1 MEAPAADDDDRI
13 SAELFAADANED
25 DDVEMVVEAIEP
37 MLATNSS
44 PVSRLANAASLYP
57 SARNGGGSGAT
68 DSSCCSDLLSVSS
81 SSDLASSLLLV

>member
-1 MEAPAADDDDRI
+1 MDAPAPAAADDD
-13 SAELFAADANED
+13 ANE

-57 SARNGGGSGAT
+57 SARN
-68 DSSCCSDLLSVSS
+68 
-81 SSDLASSLLLV
+81 

>member
-13 SAELFAADANED
+13 SAELFAADTNED

-44 PVSRLANAASLYP
+44 PVQ
-57 SARNGGGSGAT
+57 
-68 DSSCCSDLLSVSS
+68 
-81 SSDLASSLLLV
+81 